1 MQIIAGKARS
11 LELSAPPGIGVRPTA
26 GRSRKALFDSIGGA
40 LAGSCVLDLFS
51 GSGALALEAASR
63 GAAVLW
69 MVESN
74 SRHAAVIEENIRK
87 IRRAGVD
94 ASIELLR
101 MSALDTAAW
110 IRRIAPKPAFIFAD
124 PPYAESAEYFRQ
136 LLSDALFTASFA
148 GARLIWEIPD
158 TPGAVGNFLTSSDI
172 TAPRIRRF
180 GGSDF
185 LIGELCHA

>member
-101 MSALDTAAW
+101 MSALDTGGMGPSDCAETRVHLCRSALRGVSGVFPAAS
-110 IRRIAPKPAFIFAD
+110 I
-124 PPYAESAEYFRQ
+124 
-136 LLSDALFTASFA
+136 
-148 GARLIWEIPD
+148 
-158 TPGAVGNFLTSSDI
+158 
-172 TAPRIRRF
+172 
-180 GGSDF
+180 
-185 LIGELCHA
+185 

>member
-110 IRRIAPKPAFIFAD
+110 VRRIAPKPAFIFAD
-124 PPYAESAEYFRQ
+124 PPYALKELPEVPTLVLERNLLRPGGVFVMEHSAAHDFSS
-136 LLSDALFTASFA
+136 LPLFAQHRVYGS
-148 GARLIWEIPD
+148 
-158 TPGAVGNFLTSSDI
+158 VNFSI
-172 TAPRIRRF
+172 FIR
-180 GGSDF
+180 
-185 LIGELCHA
+185 EE

>member
-69 MVESN
+69 MASQLQMHQQEMTWSEFVSEVEDDNVTDVYIEQSRAVPTGIVTLELKDDNSTRKVNVSN
-74 SRHAAVIEENIRK
+74 VEEK
-87 IRRAGVD
+87 VV
-94 ASIELLR
+94 
-101 MSALDTAAW
+101 
-110 IRRIAPKPAFIFAD
+110 
-124 PPYAESAEYFRQ
+124 
-136 LLSDALFTASFA
+136 LFVKEQD
-148 GARLIWEIPD
+148 GLKY
-158 TPGAVGNFLTSSDI
+158 
-172 TAPRIRRF
+172 
-180 GGSDF
+180 
-185 LIGELCHA
+185 

>member
-40 LAGSCVLDLFS
+40 LAR
-51 GSGALALEAASR
+51 EAASR

-110 IRRIAPKPAFIFAD
+110 VRRIAPKPAFIFAD

-185 LIGELCHA
+185 LIGELRHA

>member
-87 IRRAGVD
+87 IRDTLQIAVMLMDPSDCAETRVHLCRSALRGVSGVFPA
-94 ASIELLR
+94 ASI
-101 MSALDTAAW
+101 
-110 IRRIAPKPAFIFAD
+110 
-124 PPYAESAEYFRQ
+124 
-136 LLSDALFTASFA
+136 
-148 GARLIWEIPD
+148 
-158 TPGAVGNFLTSSDI
+158 
-172 TAPRIRRF
+172 
-180 GGSDF
+180 
-185 LIGELCHA
+185 

>member
-11 LELSAPPGIGVRPTA
+11 LELNAPPGIGVRPTA

-40 LAGSCVLDLFS
+40 LPGSCVLDLFA

-63 GAAVLW
+63 GAALLW
-69 MVESN
+69 LVESN
-74 SRHAAVIEENIRK
+74 PRHAAVIEENIRRV
-87 IRRAGVD
+87 RRAGVE
-94 ASIELLR
+94 APIELLR
-101 MSALDTAAW
+101 ISALDTAAW
-110 IRRIAPKPAFIFAD
+110 VRRIAPAPDFIFAD

-136 LLSDALFTASFA
+136 LTADALFTAAFS

-158 TPGAVGNFLTSSDI
+158 TPGAVGNFLSSPGV
-172 TAPRIRRF
+172 TAIQIRRF

-185 LIGELCHA
+185 LLGEVCHG